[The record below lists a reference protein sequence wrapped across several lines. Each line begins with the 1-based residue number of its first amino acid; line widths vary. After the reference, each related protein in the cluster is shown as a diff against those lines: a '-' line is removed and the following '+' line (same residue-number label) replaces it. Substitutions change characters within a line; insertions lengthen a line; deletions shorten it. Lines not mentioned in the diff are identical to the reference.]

1 MKRSDG
7 GLAKP
12 DREVR
17 RPGTRLP
24 PALAGWED
32 ELSMFPPDVVHT
44 LLPWLPRLAATFGPL
59 KRRTSAGDG
68 TPDGFGGLTRRGS
81 YERLLLSEWAIAEE
95 APLEFLRRAAMT
107 EHTFLE
113 LQRRAPSAS
122 LHSIALFDAGPHQI
136 GAPRLVHLASLVVL
150 ARRAR
155 LAGVAFQW
163 GVLQDPDRRTY
174 EHLDAQS
181 VLNLLQGRSTH
192 EGKPEDVDA
201 LLERLDPADDG
212 LDDLWFVGGTRT
224 TRLARGGQTVEVVE
238 SMDVGARALDVRLA
252 PKEPVRFEL
261 PHPNACVRLLRDPFE
276 VKKPAPVRVAMTTTG
291 GGVAIADTG
300 RRLFLRTK
308 AGVLALGLPHKPLE
322 NHAEPRHLGAQR
334 GPILAAGWWQKRYW
348 VLSVDGL
355 VPVLSVRNKRGQLID
370 QLELERTQTTLMPPG
385 ADAPLARMFHV
396 RGYCFVWLGSE
407 VFAIDLQL
415 RSIERIGADV
425 LGAARRAGRLWM
437 LRGHDAT
444 QSRLQPWSRTRQPDW
459 YLPFPSGEVFFCHEH
474 AMIVMRQDD
483 AFRPVGSANRWEANW
498 FHRGTT
504 LEAEPIGV
512 PREEEAIGAFMV
524 GSRFDEARVIAANA
538 ERTRVLVYGA
548 RMPPYALWTEEIPF
562 VGAAHFRNLVV
573 LHLAND
579 QIVVIDAQRARIIR
593 SYAAARVG
601 A

>member
-1 MKRSDG
+1 VN
-7 GLAKP
+7 
-12 DREVR
+12 RESAR
-17 RPGTRLP
+17 RPATPSTRLP
-24 PALAGWED
+24 PALRGWED

-59 KRRTSAGDG
+59 KRSTREGDG

-136 GAPRLVHLASLVVL
+136 GAPRLVHLATLVVL

-155 LAGVAFQW
+155 LAGVAFRW
-163 GVLQDPDRRTY
+163 GVLQDPERRTF

-201 LLERLDPADDG
+201 FLERLDPGDDG
-212 LDDLWFVGGTRT
+212 LDDLWFVGGNRT
-224 TRLARGGQTVEVVE
+224 AKLARLGQTVEVVE
-238 SMDVGARALDVRLA
+238 SMEIGDRALDVRLA
-252 PKEPVRFEL
+252 PKDPVRFEL
-261 PHPNACVRLLRDPFE
+261 PHPNVCVRLLRDPFE
-276 VKKPAPVRVAMTTTG
+276 VRKPAPVRVAMATTG
-291 GGVAIADTG
+291 GGVAIADGG
-300 RRLFLRTK
+300 RRLFLRTQ

-322 NHAEPRHLGAQR
+322 HHAEPRHLGAQR
-334 GPILAAGWWQKRYW
+334 GPIVAVGWWHKRYW

-355 VPVLSVRNKRGQLID
+355 QPVLSVRNKRGQLID
-370 QLELERTQTTLMPPG
+370 QLELERGETTLMPPG
-385 ADAPLARMFHV
+385 ADAPIAGMFHV
-396 RGYCFVWLGSE
+396 HGYCFVQLESD

-415 RSIERIGADV
+415 RSIERIATDV
-425 LGAARRAGRLWM
+425 LGAARRAGRLWT
-437 LRGHDAT
+437 LRGRDAT
-444 QSRLQPWSRTRQPDW
+444 KSRLQPWSRTRQPDW
-459 YLPFPSGEVFFCHEH
+459 YLPFPTGEVFFCRNH
-474 AMIVMRQDD
+474 AIVVMRQGD
-483 AFRPVGSANRWEANW
+483 AFHPIGSANRWEANW
-498 FHRGTT
+498 FHRRTT
-504 LEAEPIGV
+504 SDWGPITV
-512 PREEEAIGAFMV
+512 PSAEEAIGAFAV
-524 GSRFDEARVIAANA
+524 GGRQIEARVIAANA

-548 RMPPYALWTEEIPF
+548 HMPPYELWTEEVPF
-562 VGAAHFRNLVV
+562 VGAAYFRNLVV

-593 SYAAARVG
+593 SYSAARVG